1 MTLTSR
7 DFHEAYI
14 TVGWIG
20 LAFFGQTLFDFF
32 KPGFYF
38 KKELG
43 YISLIQGFSSIFGVF
58 INYILISKFGL
69 LGAAIGLGL
78 SNILMALFT
87 YIWTIFRKKEYPIIN
102 YQWGRVLKF
111 LTVFIS
117 LCLIHNYI
125 NGLTIFLEFLK
136 SIIFTL
142 IGLTSFLF
150 LLNSKE
156 KKSIIEI
163 IRKRLNYT

>member
-1 MTLTSR
+1 M
-7 DFHEAYI
+7 
-14 TVGWIG
+14 
-20 LAFFGQTLFDFF
+20 
-32 KPGFYF
+32 
-38 KKELG
+38 
-43 YISLIQGFSSIFGVF
+43 
-58 INYILISKFGL
+58 ISKFGL